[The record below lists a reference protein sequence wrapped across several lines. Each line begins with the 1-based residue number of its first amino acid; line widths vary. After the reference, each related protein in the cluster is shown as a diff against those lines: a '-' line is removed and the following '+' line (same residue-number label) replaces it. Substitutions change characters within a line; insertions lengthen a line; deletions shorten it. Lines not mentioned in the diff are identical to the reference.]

1 MKILIVEDEDDI
13 RTIVRLSLERLG
25 GMSVIEARSGRAA
38 LEAAARDRPDAI
50 LLDVMMPE
58 LDGAATLAAL
68 RRDPGTSGIP
78 VIFLTAKALP
88 GEVERLKGLGAAAVL
103 TKPFDPGTL
112 PGQVRAAIESLS
124 AGGTPCGP
132 AAT

>member
-25 GMSVIEARSGRAA
+25 GMTVIEAGGGRAA
-38 LEAAARDRPDAI
+38 LELALRERPDAI

-58 LDGAATLAAL
+58 LDGAATLEAL
-68 RRDPGTSGIP
+68 RRDELTARIP

-88 GEVERLKGLGAAAVL
+88 GEVERLRSLGAVAVL
-103 TKPFDPGTL
+103 TKPFDPAAL
-112 PGQVRAAIESLS
+112 AGQVRAAIGQPSR
-124 AGGTPCGP
+124 
-132 AAT
+132 

>member
-25 GMSVIEARSGRAA
+25 GMAVIEAGGGRAA
-38 LEAAARDRPDAI
+38 LELALRERPDAI

-58 LDGAATLAAL
+58 LDGAATLEAL
-68 RRDPGTSGIP
+68 RRDEVTARIP

-88 GEVERLKGLGAAAVL
+88 GEVERLRSLGAVAVL
-103 TKPFDPGTL
+103 TKPFDPAAL
-112 PGQVRAAIESLS
+112 AGQVRAAIEQPSR
-124 AGGTPCGP
+124 
-132 AAT
+132 